1 MSSSSVAPSSSYA
14 GGPTSPPPYLATLV
28 VRGPAWRSRFA
39 HGDQI
44 PLFRP
49 ETHIGKLA
57 SNDIMITD
65 PFASRI
71 HAVIR
76 WTPQGYVVED
86 LRSTNGTYVNG
97 QRIAGPTLLQP
108 GQVIRIGQTELTFY
122 ALQGQGRATPGYV
135 SPPAVNAPPAGN
147 MPPVAPAPMQPVAAP
162 PAFQYVDRGLPAGQ
176 GVGGWLG
183 LEWRK
188 HYWKVL
194 LVGLILLF
202 FGEYLLNNVIGKPAL
217 LFVIPIASA
226 LAPVT
231 FFIYCWDSDYLSDM
245 PRWIPWGA
253 FISGAALGVTLAFIL
268 EMIFVNGDSLGAA
281 MVIGF
286 IEESCK
292 ALAVVWFL
300 RSRRL
305 RSEIDG
311 VILGAAAGAG
321 FATLETMLYAV
332 TAYFNGF
339 QDGGG
344 IAAVNQT
351 LLLRGLL
358 AIFGHVTWTAIIVGA
373 VWRDRGQS
381 SFRLTFGVI
390 LAFAIAVVLHGIWDG
405 VPFYGMMVAGLAGL
419 WLIRFFLRE
428 AVAREKYGAFA
439 PPPPPLALAL
449 ITYLFHPFRDPAPR
463 PAAPPAGTFSGTWQ
477 IAPAA
482 VAPQGAPAGAY
493 PSPYPP
499 AYPAGY
505 PPQPYPQPQPGYAPA
520 APQPRICVNG
530 HVTTDPNARFCRIC
544 GAPLSG

>member
-1 MSSSSVAPSSSYA
+1 MSSSPSAPPSYA
-14 GGPTSPPPYLATLV
+14 GAVVASQPPYLATLV
-28 VRGPAWRSRFA
+28 IRGPAWRSRFA
-39 HGDQI
+39 HGDQA

-49 ETHIGKLA
+49 EIHIGKLS
-57 SNDIMITD
+57 SNDIMLTD

-76 WTPQGYVVED
+76 WTAQGYTLED
-86 LRSTNGTYVNG
+86 LRSMNGTFVNG
-97 QRIAGPTLLQP
+97 QRLTGPVLLQP
-108 GQVIRIGQTELTFY
+108 GQTIRIGHTDLTFY
-122 ALQGQGRATPGYV
+122 PLQGQGQ
-135 SPPAVNAPPAGN
+135 PAYAPPAT
-147 MPPVAPAPMQPVAAP
+147 PAPPQIAP
-162 PAFQYVDRGLPAGQ
+162 GASATPFQYVDRGLPAGQ
-176 GVGGWLG
+176 GIGGLIG

-194 LVGLILLF
+194 LIGLLLLLG
-202 FGEYLLNNVIGKPAL
+202 GEYLLTNGVGDPAL

-253 FISGAALGVTLAFIL
+253 FISGAALGVTLAFVL
-268 EMIFVNGDSLGAA
+268 EMIFVNGNSLGAA
-281 MVIGF
+281 MAIGF

-292 ALAVVWFL
+292 ALAVVFFL

-344 IAAVNQT
+344 IVAVNQT

-358 AIFGHVTWTAIIVGA
+358 AIFGHVTWTAIVVGA

-390 LAFAIAVVLHGIWDG
+390 LAFLIAVTLHGLWDG
-405 VPFYGMMVAGLAGL
+405 VPIFGMLFSGLVGL

-428 AVAREKYGAFA
+428 AVAREKFGMN
-439 PPPPPLALAL
+439 PPQPRPLALAL
-449 ITYLFHPFRDPAPR
+449 FTYLIHPFRDPMPR
-463 PAAPPAGTFSGTWQ
+463 PVAPPAGSFTGSWR
-477 IAPAA
+477 IAPATSA
-482 VAPQGAPAGAY
+482 VWGGQPAQPAPAYAQPVQPGQQAQ
-493 PSPYPP
+493 PAGPPYPP
-499 AYPAGY
+499 S
-505 PPQPYPQPQPGYAPA
+505 PPVAPPLA
-520 APQPRICVNG
+520 LRVCANG
-530 HVTTDPNARFCRIC
+530 HVIADPSARYCRIC
-544 GAPLSG
+544 GASLET

>member
-1 MSSSSVAPSSSYA
+1 MSSSSVAPPSSVA
-14 GGPTSPPPYLATLV
+14 GGIASPPPYYATLV

-39 HGDQI
+39 QGDQI

-76 WTPQGYVVED
+76 WTPQGYLIED
-86 LRSTNGTYVNG
+86 LRSTNGTFLNG
-97 QRIAGPTLLQP
+97 QRITGPTLLQP

-122 ALQGQGRATPGYV
+122 ALQGQGRAAIGYAA
-135 SPPAVNAPPAGN
+135 PAAP
-147 MPPVAPAPMQPVAAP
+147 MAPAPIAAAP
-162 PAFQYVDRGLPAGQ
+162 FQYVDRGLPAGQ
-176 GVGGWLG
+176 GIGGWIG

-202 FGEYLLNNVIGKPAL
+202 GAEYLLSVVGQSAL
-217 LFVIPIASA
+217 LLVIPLAAA
-226 LAPVT
+226 LMPVT

-253 FISGAALGVTLAFIL
+253 FISGAVLGVTLAFIL
-268 EMIFVNGDSLGAA
+268 EMIFVNGDSLGASMA
-281 MVIGF
+281 IGF

-321 FATLETMLYAV
+321 FATLETTLYAV

-373 VWRDRGQS
+373 VWRDRGQR

-390 LAFAIAVVLHGIWDG
+390 LAFAIAVTLHGVWDG
-405 VPFYGMMVAGLAGL
+405 VPVVGMLISGVIGL

-428 AVAREKYGAFA
+428 AVAREKFGAFA
-439 PPPPPLALAL
+439 PPPPPLLVAL
-449 ITYLFHPFRDPAPR
+449 ITYLFHPFRDPVPR
-463 PAAPPAGTFSGTWQ
+463 PAAPPAGSFTGSWQ

-482 VAPQGAPAGAY
+482 LAPWGAP
-493 PSPYPP
+493 P
-499 AYPAGY
+499 AAPY
-505 PPQPYPQPQPGYAPA
+505 PPQPYPQPYPPSYAPA
-520 APQPRICVNG
+520 VQSYAPPQLPSRVCVNG
-530 HVTTDPNARFCRIC
+530 HTTTDPAARFCRVC

>member
-1 MSSSSVAPSSSYA
+1 MSSSPVAPPTYTV
-14 GGPTSPPPYLATLV
+14 GGAVSPPAYVATLV

-39 HGDQI
+39 HGDQV

-65 PFASRI
+65 PYASRI

-76 WTPQGYVVED
+76 WAPQGYVIED
-86 LRSTNGTYVNG
+86 LRSTNGTYVDG
-97 QRIAGPTLLQP
+97 QRITAPTFLQP

-122 ALQGQGRATPGYV
+122 ALQGQGAGVPAYA
-135 SPPAVNAPPAGN
+135 PPLVAVAAAPMAPPAQP
-147 MPPVAPAPMQPVAAP
+147 MHAP
-162 PAFQYVDRGLPAGQ
+162 FQYVDRGLPAGQ
-176 GVGGWLG
+176 GFGGWLG

-188 HYWKVL
+188 NYWKVL
-194 LVGLILLF
+194 LIGLILLGF
-202 FGEYLLNNVIGKPAL
+202 SEYLLNNVIGQSAL
-217 LFVIPIASA
+217 LFVIPIAA
-226 LAPVT
+226 GLMPIT

-268 EMIFVNGDSLGAA
+268 EMVFVNGDSLSTA
-281 MVIGF
+281 MAIGF

-292 ALAVVWFL
+292 ALAVIFFL

-321 FATLETMLYAV
+321 FATLETMLYAA

-344 IAAVNQT
+344 IAAVNNT

-358 AIFGHVTWTAIIVGA
+358 AIFGHVAWTAIVVGA
-373 VWRDRGQS
+373 VWRDRGQR

-390 LAFAIAVVLHGIWDG
+390 LAFAIAVMLHGLWDG
-405 VPFYGMMVAGLAGL
+405 VPVFGMLFAGLVGL

-428 AVAREKYGAFA
+428 AVAREKFGAFA

-449 ITYLFHPFRDPAPR
+449 ITYLFHPFRDPVPR
-463 PAAPPAGTFSGTWQ
+463 PAGPPAGAFSGSWQ
-477 IAPAA
+477 IAHAA
-482 VAPQGAPAGAY
+482 VAPY
-493 PSPYPP
+493 SPQ
-499 AYPAGY
+499 AAA
-505 PPQPYPQPQPGYAPA
+505 PYPQPVAQLA
-520 APQPRICVNG
+520 APPQQRLCANG

-544 GAPLSG
+544 GAPLGG

>member
-14 GGPTSPPPYLATLV
+14 GGPVSPPPYLATLV
-28 VRGPAWRSRFA
+28 VRGPAWRSRLA

-86 LRSTNGTYVNG
+86 LRSTNGTFLNG
-97 QRIAGPTLLQP
+97 QRIAGPALLQP

-122 ALQGQGRATPGYV
+122 ALQGQGRATPGYI
-135 SPPAVNAPPAGN
+135 SPPAVSAAPPAGPAGY
-147 MPPVAPAPMQPVAAP
+147 MPPVAPAPMAPVAASAP
-162 PAFQYVDRGLPAGQ
+162 FQYVDRGLSSGQ
-176 GVGGWLG
+176 GLGGWIG

-194 LVGLILLF
+194 VVGLILLF
-202 FGEYLLNNVIGKPAL
+202 FGEYLLNSVVGKPAL
-217 LFVIPIASA
+217 LVIIPIASA

-253 FISGAALGVTLAFIL
+253 FISGAALGVTLAFVL
-268 EMIFVNGDSLGAA
+268 EMVFVNGDSLGSA

-292 ALAVVWFL
+292 ALAVVFFL

-321 FATLETMLYAV
+321 FATLETMLYAL
-332 TAYFNGF
+332 TAYVGGF

-344 IAAVNQT
+344 VAAVNQT

-358 AIFGHVTWTAIIVGA
+358 AIFGHVTWTAIVVGA
-373 VWRDRGQS
+373 VWRDRGQR

-405 VPFYGMMVAGLAGL
+405 IPIFGMLVAGLVGL

-428 AVAREKYGAFA
+428 AVAREKFGAFA
-439 PPPPPLALAL
+439 PPPPPLAFAL

-463 PAAPPAGTFSGTWQ
+463 PVAPPAGTFSGAWQ

-482 VAPQGAPAGAY
+482 VAPWGAPAAPY
-493 PSPYPP
+493 PQPYPPQPQPYPYPP
-499 AYPAGY
+499 AYP
-505 PPQPYPQPQPGYAPA
+505 QPQPAS
-520 APQPRICVNG
+520 QPRVCVNG
-530 HVTTDPNARFCRIC
+530 HVTTDPAARFCRVC

>member
-1 MSSSSVAPSSSYA
+1 MGSSPVAPPTSA
-14 GGPTSPPPYLATLV
+14 GGVVASPPPYLATLV
-28 VRGPAWRSRFA
+28 VKGPAWRSRFA

-57 SNDIMITD
+57 TNDIMITD
-65 PFASRI
+65 PFTSRI

-76 WTPQGYVVED
+76 WSPQGYLLED
-86 LRSTNGTYVNG
+86 LRSTNGTFLNG
-97 QRIAGPTLLQP
+97 QRITGPTFLQP
-108 GQVIRIGQTELTFY
+108 GQTIRVGQTELTFY
-122 ALQGQGRATPGYV
+122 ALQGQGRA
-135 SPPAVNAPPAGN
+135 APSYAAA
-147 MPPVAPAPMQPVAAP
+147 APAAPVPAAYRPPMAASAP
-162 PAFQYVDRGLPAGQ
+162 FQHVDRGLPAGQ
-176 GVGGWLG
+176 GMGGWFG

-188 HYWKVL
+188 NYWKVM
-194 LVGLILLF
+194 LVGLALLF
-202 FGEYLLNNVIGKPAL
+202 FAEYLLTVIGKPAL
-217 LFVIPIASA
+217 LIVIPLAAA

-253 FISGAALGVTLAFIL
+253 FISGALLGVTLAFIL
-268 EMIFVNGDSLGAA
+268 EQIFVNGDSLSASMA
-281 MVIGF
+281 IGF

-300 RSRRL
+300 RSRKL

-321 FATLETMLYAV
+321 FATLETTLYAV

-358 AIFGHVTWTAIIVGA
+358 AIFGHVTWTAIVVGA
-373 VWRDRGQS
+373 VWRDRGQR
-381 SFRLTFGVI
+381 SFRLTFGVV
-390 LAFAIAVVLHGIWDG
+390 LAFLIAVTLHGLWDG
-405 VPFYGMMVAGLAGL
+405 IPIYGMLIAGVIGL
-419 WLIRFFLRE
+419 WLMRFFLRE
-428 AVAREKYGAFA
+428 AVSREKFGAFA

-449 ITYLFHPFRDPAPR
+449 ITYAFHPFRDPVPR
-463 PAAPPAGTFSGTWQ
+463 PAAPPAGSFTGSWQ
-477 IAPAA
+477 IDPAAMASWAPAP
-482 VAPQGAPAGAY
+482 VV
-493 PSPYPP
+493 S
-499 AYPAGY
+499 Y
-505 PPQPYPQPQPGYAPA
+505 PPQPYPPQPYP
-520 APQPRICVNG
+520 PQPVAPPTQQRVCANG
-530 HVTTDPNARFCRIC
+530 HTTADPGARFCRIC

>member
-1 MSSSSVAPSSSYA
+1 MSKTSVAHPSA
-14 GGPTSPPPYLATLV
+14 ARPVASPPPYLATLV
-28 VRGPAWRSRFA
+28 IRGPAWRSRFA
-39 HGDQI
+39 KGDQA

-49 ETHIGKLA
+49 EMYIGKLA
-57 SNDIMITD
+57 SNDIMISD

-76 WTPQGYVVED
+76 WTPQGYSIED
-86 LRSTNGTYVNG
+86 LRSTNGTYLNG
-97 QRIAGPTLLQP
+97 QRIHGSWPLQP

-122 ALQGQGRATPGYV
+122 PLQGQGSAAPMYV
-135 SPPAVNAPPAGN
+135 PPAGYAPPAAS
-147 MPPVAPAPMQPVAAP
+147 AP
-162 PAFQYVDRGLPAGQ
+162 FNFVDRGIPAGQ
-176 GVGGWLG
+176 GVGGFLG

-194 LVGLILLF
+194 LIGLILLVI
-202 FGEYLLNNVIGKPAL
+202 GEYLLNHVVGKPAL
-217 LFVIPIASA
+217 LFVIPVAAA

-253 FISGAALGVTLAFIL
+253 FISGAVLGVTLAFIL
-268 EMIFVNGDSLGAA
+268 ETIFVNGNSLSAA
-281 MVIGF
+281 MIIGF

-321 FATLETMLYAV
+321 FATLETTLYAI

-358 AIFGHVTWTAIIVGA
+358 AIFGHVTWTAIVVGA
-373 VWRDRGQS
+373 VWRDRGQR
-381 SFRLTFGVI
+381 SFRLTFGVL
-390 LAFAIAVVLHGIWDG
+390 LAFAIAVVLHGLWDG
-405 VPFYGMMVAGLAGL
+405 VPVVGMLVSALVGL

-428 AVAREKYGAFA
+428 AVSREKFGAMA
-439 PPPPPLALAL
+439 PPPPPLLIAL
-449 ITYLFHPFRDPAPR
+449 ITYIFHPFRDPAPR
-463 PAAPPAGTFSGTWQ
+463 PAAPPRGSFSGVWQ
-477 IAPAA
+477 IAPALAAPQASVAAYPPPPA
-482 VAPQGAPAGAY
+482 VHESAYQPQPVQYASPAQGAP
-493 PSPYPP
+493 P
-499 AYPAGY
+499 A
-505 PPQPYPQPQPGYAPA
+505 QSV
-520 APQPRICVNG
+520 RVCVNG
-530 HVTTDPNARFCRIC
+530 HTTTDPSARFCRIC
-544 GAPLSG
+544 GSPLSA

>member
-1 MSSSSVAPSSSYA
+1 MSSSPVAPPSYSA
-14 GGPTSPPPYLATLV
+14 GGAISPPAYAATLV

-39 HGDQI
+39 HGDQV

-57 SNDIMITD
+57 SNDIMVTD
-65 PFASRI
+65 PYASRI

-76 WTPQGYVVED
+76 WAPQGYVLED
-86 LRSTNGTYVNG
+86 LRSTNGTYVDG
-97 QRIAGPTLLQP
+97 QRIAAPVFLQP
-108 GQVIRIGQTELTFY
+108 GQVIRIGQTELTFH
-122 ALQGQGRATPGYV
+122 ALQGQSAGLPAYA
-135 SPPAVNAPPAGN
+135 SPPVAA
-147 MPPVAPAPMQPVAAP
+147 APAPMAAP
-162 PAFQYVDRGLPAGQ
+162 APFQYVDRGLPAGQ
-176 GVGGWLG
+176 GIGGWLG
-183 LEWRK
+183 LEWHK

-194 LVGLILLF
+194 LIGLILL
-202 FGEYLLNNVIGKPAL
+202 GVSEYLLNNVLGESAL
-217 LFVIPIASA
+217 LFVIPIASG
-226 LAPVT
+226 LMPIT

-268 EMIFVNGDSLGAA
+268 EMIFVNGDSLSAA
-281 MVIGF
+281 MAIGF

-292 ALAVVWFL
+292 ALAVVFFL

-321 FATLETMLYAV
+321 FATLETMLYAA

-344 IAAVNQT
+344 IAAVNGT

-358 AIFGHVTWTAIIVGA
+358 AIFGHVAWTAIVVGA

-381 SFRLTFGVI
+381 SFRLTFGVV
-390 LAFAIAVVLHGIWDG
+390 LAFLIAVALHGLWDG
-405 VPFYGMMVAGLAGL
+405 VPVFGMLIAGVVGL

-428 AVAREKYGAFA
+428 AVAREKFGAFA

-449 ITYLFHPFRDPAPR
+449 ITYLFHPFRNPVPR
-463 PAAPPAGTFSGTWQ
+463 PAGPPAGTFSGSWQ
-477 IAPAA
+477 IAH
-482 VAPQGAPAGAY
+482 AGAA
-493 PSPYPP
+493 PW
-499 AYPAGY
+499 
-505 PPQPYPQPQPGYAPA
+505 PPQAAAQVVASPQPQYAP
-520 APQPRICVNG
+520 PRPRVCVNG

-544 GAPLSG
+544 GAPLGG

>member
-1 MSSSSVAPSSSYA
+1 MSSSSVAQPSYT
-14 GGPTSPPPYLATLV
+14 GGVASPPPYLATLV
-28 VRGPAWRSRFA
+28 VQGSAWRSRFA
-39 HGDQI
+39 HGNQV

-57 SNDIMITD
+57 TNDVMITD
-65 PFASRI
+65 PYASRI

-76 WTPQGYVVED
+76 WTPQGYVLDD
-86 LRSTNGTYVNG
+86 LRSTNGTFLNG
-97 QRIAGPTLLQP
+97 QRLTGPALLQP
-108 GQVIRIGQTELTFY
+108 GQVIRIGQTEMTFY
-122 ALQGQGRATPGYV
+122 ALQGQGAAATAY
-135 SPPAVNAPPAGN
+135 APPATTY
-147 MPPVAPAPMQPVAAP
+147 AP
-162 PAFQYVDRGLPAGQ
+162 PATSAAPFQHVDRGLPAGQ
-176 GVGGWLG
+176 GMGSWLG

-194 LVGLILLF
+194 LIGLVLLF
-202 FGEYLLNNVIGKPAL
+202 GGEYMLNIIGKPAL

-253 FISGAALGVTLAFIL
+253 FISGAVLGVTLAFIL
-268 EMIFVNGDSLGAA
+268 EQFFVTGDSLSAS
-281 MVIGF
+281 MVIGV

-292 ALAVVWFL
+292 ALAVVFFL

-332 TAYFNGF
+332 TAYMGGF

-344 IAAVNQT
+344 ITAVNQT

-358 AIFGHVTWTAIIVGA
+358 AIFGHVTWTAIVVGA
-373 VWRDRGQS
+373 VWRDRGQR

-390 LAFAIAVVLHGIWDG
+390 LAYAIAVTLHGLWDG
-405 VPFYGMMVAGLAGL
+405 IPVFGMLIAGVVGL

-428 AVAREKYGAFA
+428 AVAREKLGAFA

-449 ITYLFHPFRDPAPR
+449 ITYLFHPFRDPMPR
-463 PAAPPAGTFSGTWQ
+463 PVAPPAGSFTGSWQ
-477 IAPAA
+477 IAHN
-482 VAPQGAPAGAY
+482 GAPWPQQSPAPY
-493 PSPYPP
+493 PQPPYPP
-499 AYPAGY
+499 AYPAAQLQ
-505 PPQPYPQPQPGYAPA
+505 QPYAPS
-520 APQPRICVNG
+520 QQRICPNG
-530 HVTTDPNARFCRIC
+530 HVTTDPTARFCRVC